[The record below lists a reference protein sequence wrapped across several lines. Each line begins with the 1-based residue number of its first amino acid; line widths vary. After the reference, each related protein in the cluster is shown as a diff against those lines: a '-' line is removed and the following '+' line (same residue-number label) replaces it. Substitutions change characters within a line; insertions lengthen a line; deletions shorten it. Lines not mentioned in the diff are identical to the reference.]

1 MKRFITV
8 MVCAVIALFYTDV
21 VTAQTNASAT
31 VTANVLS
38 TLQVTNLAGNQIL
51 DFGDVSPVSTE
62 TIPFSSGVDFRISG
76 ASNVP
81 VVVTFTAP
89 TELTGP
95 GAPIG
100 FTAEFEGSE
109 TNIIGSTS
117 SVVSGAERTLNA
129 DGNHFL
135 WLGGEI
141 TVGNVLPGT
150 YSGTFTVTVAYP

>member
-8 MVCAVIALFYTDV
+8 MVCAVIALVYTDV
-21 VTAQTNASAT
+21 VTAQSAN
-31 VTANVLS
+31 ANVTVNVQS
-38 TLQVTNLAGNQIL
+38 TLQITNLAGTQIL
-51 DFGDVSPVSTE
+51 DFGDVSPSSTAS
-62 TIPFSSGVDFRISG
+62 IPFSSGVDFRISG

-89 TELTGP
+89 IELTGP

-100 FTAEFEGSE
+100 FTADFQGSD
-109 TNIIGSTS
+109 TNIIGTTS
-117 SVVSGAERTLNA
+117 DVLSGEERDLNA

-135 WLGGEI
+135 WLGGDI

-150 YSGTFTVTVAYP
+150 YSGTFTVSVAYP